1 MKFLFVYYGGA
12 MATTPAAQK
21 KSNDMWMAWFKN
33 QGKAI
38 ADIGAAVK
46 PGKMVGKTGAKAMTG
61 EMVTGYTVVMAD
73 NLDAAVAIAK
83 TSPNVMEGGTIGVYE
98 LMPM

>member
-21 KSNDMWMAWFKN
+21 KSMDTWMAWFTK

-38 ADIGAAVK
+38 VDMGAAVK
-46 PGKMVGKTGAKAMTG
+46 PGKMVAKTGAKAMSG
-61 EMVTGYTVVMAD
+61 EMVTGYSVVMAES
-73 NLDAAVAIAK
+73 LDAAVAIAK
-83 TSPNVMEGGTIGVYE
+83 TSPNVAEGGQIGVYE
-98 LMPM
+98 IMPM

>member
-12 MATTPAAQK
+12 MANTPAAQK
-21 KSNDMWMAWFKN
+21 KSNDMWMAWFKA

-46 PGKMVGKTGAKAMTG
+46 PGKMVGKTAKAITG

-73 NLDAAVAIAK
+73 TLDAAVAIAK
-83 TSPNVMEGGTIGVYE
+83 TSPNVMEGGQIGVYE
-98 LMPM
+98 IMPM